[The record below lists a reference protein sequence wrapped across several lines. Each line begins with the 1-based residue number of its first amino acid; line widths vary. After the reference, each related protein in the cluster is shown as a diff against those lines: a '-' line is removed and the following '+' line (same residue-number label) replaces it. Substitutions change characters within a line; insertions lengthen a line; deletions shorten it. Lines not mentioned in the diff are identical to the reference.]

1 MFADT
6 GAMEGSVPPSPLR
19 TRPARPGDVPTL
31 FRMKQQLTR
40 DEGNEGVL
48 RATERDWLRD
58 GFGPDARFR
67 CFVAEEGSAL
77 VGMVTYS
84 EQYMTALGGNIF
96 SVQDLYV
103 EASARRRGAGRL
115 LLARVAAAAAQRG
128 IPLIQLTVL
137 EGNPAGAFYRRLGF
151 RYLPECLTYAIG
163 GQPMLEL
170 ALPLAAS
177 SAMPR

>member
-1 MFADT
+1 
-6 GAMEGSVPPSPLR
+6 MEGSVTPSSLR
-19 TRPARPGDVPTL
+19 TRPAKPGDVPAL
-31 FRMKQQLTR
+31 FRMKQQLSR

-67 CFVAEEGSAL
+67 CFLAEQAGTP

-84 EQYMTALGGNIF
+84 EQYMTALGGTIF
-96 SVQDLYV
+96 SVQDLFV
-103 EASARRRGAGRL
+103 EPAARRHGAGRL
-115 LLARVAAAAAQRG
+115 LLARVAAAAAERG

-137 EGNPAGAFYRRLGF
+137 DGNPAGAFYHRLGF
-151 RYLPECLTYAIG
+151 RHLPECLTYAIG

-170 ALPLAAS
+170 ALPLAA
-177 SAMPR
+177 APALPR